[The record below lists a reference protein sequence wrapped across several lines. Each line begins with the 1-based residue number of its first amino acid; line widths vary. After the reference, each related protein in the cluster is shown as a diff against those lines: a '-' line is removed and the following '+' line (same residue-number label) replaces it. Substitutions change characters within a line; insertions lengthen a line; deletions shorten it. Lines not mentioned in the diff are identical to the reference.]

1 MTAETND
8 LLAFERPLI
17 ERGDIVVGIDEV
29 GRGALAGP
37 LTVGAVV
44 LRELNEP
51 PKALTDSKLLT
62 PLKRENLEEPIKNWA
77 SAWSLG
83 SVTSK
88 EIDEWGLRL
97 SLAVAATRAVQG
109 LSIKPTHA
117 LIDGSFNLLDA
128 PRDVKFGASQPPEL
142 LFSNLAHTTIV
153 KGDQKSA
160 TIAGASVLAK
170 VARDAYM
177 RQLSIEFP
185 KYGWVDNKGY
195 GASGHLKALSEYGTT
210 KYHRISWNLPTHKVE
225 YQA

>member
-17 ERGDIVVGIDEV
+17 ARGEIVVGLDEV

-44 LRELNEP
+44 ITEIIEP
-51 PKALTDSKLLT
+51 PSALTDSKLLT
-62 PLKRENLEEPIKNWA
+62 ANRREGLQEPIKQWA

-83 SVTSK
+83 SVSSE

-97 SLAVAATRAVQG
+97 ALAVAATRAMQG
-109 LSIKPTHA
+109 LDVMPTYA

-128 PRDVKFGASQPPEL
+128 PADVKFGSAPPPEL
-142 LFSNLAHTTIV
+142 VYSKIPHTTIV

-170 VARDAYM
+170 VARDAFM
-177 RQLSIEFP
+177 THLSDEFP
-185 KYGWVDNKGY
+185 AYGWAGNKGY
-195 GASGHLKALSEYGTT
+195 GAAGHLNALSEFGATA
-210 KYHRISWNLPTHKVE
+210 YHRRSWNLPVFLGEK
-225 YQA
+225 